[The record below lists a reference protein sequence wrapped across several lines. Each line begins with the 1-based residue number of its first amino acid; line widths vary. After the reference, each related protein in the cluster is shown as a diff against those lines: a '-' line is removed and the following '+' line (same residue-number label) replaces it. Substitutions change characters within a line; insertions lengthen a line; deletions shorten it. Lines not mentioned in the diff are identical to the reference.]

1 MVISHV
7 LKKTA
12 EAGFDVVRLVTDNHK
27 INVAAMDIMCNGEA
41 NIRAPHPADSSKE
54 IYLSFDQS
62 HVIKN
67 VRSQFLAKDFGKNKQ
82 VSSKYVKELYRMQKH
97 STMRPVRFLTRKHV
111 YPSNVEKMSVRLAV
125 QLFSVAVTAALSY
138 LKDQAGHTC
147 DLDFASA
154 GPTIEFMKMM
164 QKWFTLMDVSN
175 FQQYIHCNNEDTRPF
190 TDVEDPRLEWLETVF
205 LGYIEDLKN
214 ESSAGNFFS
223 KETYHA
229 LVFATKSNVDC
240 IRHVLTVQHFK
251 FVLTRKMSSDPI
263 ESLFGFLRRSS
274 GCNDMLDVK
283 SAVCGLEKMLKTGI
297 VAASKES
304 NVQSSTSFASRQLL
318 PSQQSPTTNSGGNGG
333 RLYCSSCERE
343 CLLRKLY
350 RTAARAQ
357 SHALLGLI
365 AHQDRGGL
373 LYPSQELLKLL
384 VGLRKFVDCVLA
396 HRRCITK
403 PLEVCVKRSVELLA
417 VLPVLSC
424 GNADIAHRKQLFEL
438 ISKKFMKP
446 MLSNYALSATERNAS
461 VRILENKPLS
471 RKVLTQ
477 FDSLPVRV
485 YVAICVHEPDF
496 LNIHI

>member
-1 MVISHV
+1 MRIQQRLLYHKQRDAFVGDVDMGPELEQLAPKSGEYLANSLLCFLLCGLGARFKKPVGYFFTKGCTGQQLALVISHV

-111 YPSNVEKMSVRLAV
+111 YPSNIEKMSVRLAV

-175 FQQYIHCNNEDTRPF
+175 FQQYIHCNNEDARPF

-205 LGYIEDLKN
+205 LGYI
-214 ESSAGNFFS
+214 GRP
-223 KETYHA
+223 KE
-229 LVFATKSNVDC
+229 
-240 IRHVLTVQHFK
+240 
-251 FVLTRKMSSDPI
+251 
-263 ESLFGFLRRSS
+263 
-274 GCNDMLDVK
+274 
-283 SAVCGLEKMLKTGI
+283 
-297 VAASKES
+297 
-304 NVQSSTSFASRQLL
+304 
-318 PSQQSPTTNSGGNGG
+318 
-333 RLYCSSCERE
+333 
-343 CLLRKLY
+343 
-350 RTAARAQ
+350 
-357 SHALLGLI
+357 
-365 AHQDRGGL
+365 
-373 LYPSQELLKLL
+373 
-384 VGLRKFVDCVLA
+384 
-396 HRRCITK
+396 
-403 PLEVCVKRSVELLA
+403 
-417 VLPVLSC
+417 
-424 GNADIAHRKQLFEL
+424 
-438 ISKKFMKP
+438 
-446 MLSNYALSATERNAS
+446 
-461 VRILENKPLS
+461 
-471 RKVLTQ
+471 
-477 FDSLPVRV
+477 
-485 YVAICVHEPDF
+485 
-496 LNIHI
+496 